1 VSSNIGELL
10 RRYRNIIVIGIA
22 VAAIA
27 SYVIPF
33 NGMMITRPATG
44 QTPGEGGPYG
54 NAGPCEADDD
64 TPTPGC
70 TDIGLPQNPICELDD
85 NTQAGCEGGPGATT
99 PGTTGPSTSSEPTTT
114 PGSSTPSEPTTTPG
128 SSTPSEPTTTDT
140 GSGGS
145 GERDNGGSGTSGSG
159 GSGERD
165 NGGSDKSGSG
175 GSPTTTDTGSG
186 GSPTTTD
193 TGSGGSGERDNGGDS
208 GGSSGSPSTQSQD
221 RGSSGGSSSEPKE
234 VTSNQEKDSR

>member
-114 PGSSTPSEPTTTPG
+114 PGSSTPSEPTTT
-128 SSTPSEPTTTDT
+128 DT
-140 GSGGS
+140 
-145 GERDNGGSGTSGSG
+145 GSG

-165 NGGSDKSGSG
+165 NGGSDKS
-175 GSPTTTDTGSG
+175 GSG

-234 VTSNQEKDSR
+234 VTSNQEKDSG